1 MFERQALAAEQL
13 LSALRD
19 LPPLEAA
26 ELFRR
31 LRTGENIPAIISTIP
46 RTQAQQAEQLMGSP
60 SFSESYS
67 STGGA
72 DTVMEQPPPQPS
84 QAQYRPPRSV
94 PVQPPQVTTPG
105 RSRLAIDFLVNGSD
119 ETRSDT
125 IQAWSREANG
135 HTGTNSAALS
145 RNSSYPPITP
155 TSLDQHR
162 RSSAPMSNFA
172 MPVMDMMPS
181 STVTAH
187 SAAATEAAM
196 EQLAVVAPCSSS
208 DWDKYYTNVST
219 LFRSLGETS
228 KGPRP

>member
-72 DTVMEQPPPQPS
+72 DTVMEQPPPQPP

-172 MPVMDMMPS
+172 VPVMDMMPS

-187 SAAATEAAM
+187 SAAAPEAAM